1 MTTSIQKLFIAIT
14 LLVAISSTT
23 SCKKDTFDEPPGNT
37 VDPNLDTISIS
48 RLKAYYTGGSPV
60 SIPDDVT
67 IAGIVIGDDRTG
79 NLYKSIVI
87 DDGNAAIA
95 LSIDVSSGLYT
106 DYPVGRKIYVKCK
119 GLALGTYGGTP
130 QLGGYVDGASV
141 GRIAQALL
149 PKIIVKGPIGND
161 ITPLIQHVHIAQLND
176 AYLSRLIQLD
186 TVEFKTTSADTA
198 YADVYKP
205 IPDDGN
211 RILGDCDGGTITVRT
226 SPYCTFAYVKTPTG
240 NGTVLGIYTKYNS
253 TKQFTIRDTSDVNL
267 RGTNCSA
274 IPVPVVDTLLFQ
286 NFNSFSTGNLNI
298 PSWTNFAVT
307 GNELYQ
313 ISGTSDF
320 YAKITAFGSGKS
332 SVVSWLVT
340 PKVNLNSTT
349 NEILT
354 FKTAAG
360 FLKAGTL
367 FEVFISNDFSGD
379 PTTATWT
386 PLSATIATAPA
397 SGYSSFTS
405 SGNVSLSSFS
415 GDVVIGFKY
424 TGADPSGT
432 ASDLTTTYEVDNVF
446 IKGTH

>member
-1 MTTSIQKLFIAIT
+1 MTTSIQKFFIAIT
-14 LLVAISSTT
+14 LLVAISSAT

-37 VDPNLDTISIS
+37 TDPNLDTISIS

-67 IAGIVIGDDRTG
+67 IAGIVIADDKTG
-79 NLYKSIVI
+79 NFYKSIVI

-161 ITPLIQHVHIAQLND
+161 VTALIQHVHISQLND
-176 AYLSRLIQLD
+176 SYLSRLIQLD

-226 SPYCTFAYVKTPTG
+226 SPYCTFAFVRTPTG
-240 NGTVLGIYTKYNS
+240 NGTILGVYTKYNS

-267 RGTNCSA
+267 RGANCSV
-274 IPVPVVDTLLFQ
+274 IPVPVVDTILFE
-286 NFNSFSTGNLNI
+286 NFNGVSTSGNLSITN
-298 PSWTNFAVT
+298 WTNFSTAGT
-307 GNELYQ
+307 KYWYGNGSADKNARVSAFSSNVSQQQSSNICWL
-313 ISGTSDF
+313 
-320 YAKITAFGSGKS
+320 IT
-332 SVVSWLVT
+332 
-340 PKVNLNSTT
+340 PPVNLDATT
-349 NEILT
+349 NEKIVWRRYV
-354 FKTAAG
+354 G
-360 FLKAGTL
+360 FVTGTIKM
-367 FEVFISNDFSGD
+367 EVLYSTNYSGSGD
-379 PTTATWT
+379 PSSATWN
-386 PLSATIATAPA
+386 LLVDDAPA
-397 SGYSSFTS
+397 ATTSFSNATPVSLNAITGTAVYFAFRYTGGYSPAV
-405 SGNVSLSSFS
+405 N
-415 GDVVIGFKY
+415 
-424 TGADPSGT
+424 
-432 ASDLTTTYEVDNVF
+432 TTQYNLDNVL
-446 IKGTH
+446 ISH